1 MQSLSLIMRT
11 FMVIALSVSVLY
23 LQGCCKDKKQKAK
36 PPAQGANFTTPTN
49 NTPGNTTPAAE
60 QPAEEQPPETVV
72 EPEGEQ
78 DEPAII
84 NDLGDGPEVNQ
95 EGEGE
100 VPEGE
105 NTEIPLNQIEGD
117 GPE

>member
-1 MQSLSLIMRT
+1 LQSLSLIVRT

-60 QPAEEQPPETVV
+60 QPAEEQPPATVV
-72 EPEGEQ
+72 EEPQGEQ
-78 DEPAII
+78 EEPAII

-100 VPEGE
+100 EPEGE
-105 NTEIPLNQIEGD
+105 NTVILNQIEGD
-117 GPE
+117 GSE

>member
-49 NTPGNTTPAAE
+49 DSPGDTTPVVE

-72 EPEGEQ
+72 EPQGEQ

-84 NDLGDGPEVNQ
+84 NDLGDGPEVT
-95 EGEGE
+95 GEAAE
-100 VPEGE
+100 PEGE
-105 NTEIPLNQIEGD
+105 NTVILNQVEGD